1 MKDLFSLESYN
12 YTLPEE
18 LIAKFPAKKRDAS
31 RLMIVERASGKISEI
46 PFFELLSLLQKGDAF
61 VFNDTKV
68 IPARLLGKRPSGG
81 AAEVFLL
88 KQKEPW
94 LWEALIRPGRKL
106 PIGQK
111 VIFGKDF
118 SCEIIDVLQD
128 GSRLVR
134 FEGNAD
140 FYDLLARYGQ
150 IPLPQY
156 IDRRALEEDNER
168 YQTVFAKN
176 PGAVAAPTA
185 ALHFSKEMFSRM
197 DAIGVSHEAVT
208 LHVGA
213 GTFRPVKEGDIRNH
227 LMHEEPF
234 FISEK
239 AAKRLS
245 NRASGRRQIC
255 VGTTTCR
262 ALESAASADGNIA
275 PGGYDTSIFIYP
287 GYSFKYVSSLLTN
300 FHLPGS
306 SLLMLVSAFAGYE
319 LMMEAYAKAVEK
331 KFRFYS
337 YGDAMLII

>member
-12 YTLPEE
+12 YSLPEE
-18 LIAKFPAKKRDAS
+18 LIAKYPAKKRDAS
-31 RLMIVERASGKISEI
+31 RLMIIERASGKISEI
-46 PFFELLSLLQKGDAF
+46 KFSELLSFLQKGDSL

-81 AAEVFLL
+81 SVEIFLL
-88 KQKEPW
+88 KQKSFG
-94 LWEALIRPGRKL
+94 LWEALVRPGRKL
-106 PIGQK
+106 PVGQK
-111 VIFGKDF
+111 VIFGDDF
-118 SCEIIDVLQD
+118 CCEIVEVLQE

-134 FEGNAD
+134 FEGNAN
-140 FYDLLARYGQ
+140 FYELLSKYGQ

-156 IDRRALEEDNER
+156 IDRQALEEDKDR
-168 YQTVFAKN
+168 YQTVFAKK

-185 ALHFSKEMFSRM
+185 ALHFSEEMFHQMNSF
-197 DAIGVSHEAVT
+197 GVSHTTLT

-227 LMHEEPF
+227 HMHEESF
-234 FISEK
+234 FISPE
-239 AAKRLS
+239 AAEILS
-245 NRASGRRQIC
+245 FRDLNKRQIC

-262 ALESAASADGNIA
+262 ALESVVNKCGGVI
-275 PGGYDTSIFIYP
+275 PGDYETSIFIYP

-300 FHLPGS
+300 FHLPKS

-319 LMMEAYAKAVEK
+319 LMMEAYAKAVENK
-331 KFRFYS
+331 YRFFS